1 MWRNGQEENKL
12 CFSGEETGVILVLRC
27 SAAGWGS
34 TPKERELSFFFWFY
48 AVYGPDLFCFHCRP
62 VTLYTSVHRQL
73 QTNLNI

>member
-34 TPKERELSFFFWFY
+34 TPKERELSFFF
-48 AVYGPDLFCFHCRP
+48 GSMRSMDLTC
-62 VTLYTSVHRQL
+62 SVFTAAL
-73 QTNLNI
+73 